1 MTTSLTRLD
10 SVVTTTVNQPADRTS
25 QNSALFVVCMGSGLS
40 PLCLD
45 SVNVAIPSMASDLQ
59 ADAALISWMPTIFL
73 LSTIA
78 LMLPFGK
85 LADSFGRKRIYTLGL
100 AINACASLGAFFSD
114 CIEWIFFFR
123 FIQGVGS
130 AMTFG
135 TGIAIITAVFPSD
148 ERGLP
153 LGLNTASVYIGLTIA
168 PALGGLITETFSWRV
183 VFLIPIPPTLLL
195 LTVIG
200 CYLKGDWRREQ
211 HSSFD
216 WIGTLIFAGW
226 ALAFV
231 VGLTGL
237 PAWPN
242 VFSLLL
248 AVSLLALF
256 IWHQAR
262 HADPLIRVQIFRES
276 RLFSFSL
283 VAAALMYAATYP
295 LAFLLSLYL
304 QYVRGLSPLESGQII
319 LVQAMAMAI
328 LAPFAGKLSDL
339 IEPRVISTTGCIS
352 VATGFALLSQLSFHT
367 EPGYISTALLFIGV
381 GFGLFSAPNHNSVM
395 SAVSRKEMGVASAA
409 INMARV
415 SGSLMGVSLV
425 NLLINLR
432 LGDSLMSQVQNGKLL
447 SVATLALTFSLGL
460 VICASLL
467 SATRG
472 RIRSE

>member
-1 MTTSLTRLD
+1 
-10 SVVTTTVNQPADRTS
+10 
-25 QNSALFVVCMGSGLS
+25 MGSGLS

-45 SVNVAIPSMASDLQ
+45 SVNVAIPSMASSLQ
-59 ADAALISWMPTIFL
+59 SDAALISWMPTIFL

-85 LADSFGRKRIYTLGL
+85 LADSVGRKRIYTLGL
-100 AINACASLGAFFSD
+100 AINASASLGAFFSD
-114 CIEWIFFFR
+114 AIEWILFFR
-123 FIQGVGS
+123 LIQGVGS

-135 TGIAIITAVFPSD
+135 TGIAIITAVFPSH

-168 PALGGLITETFSWRV
+168 PALGGLLTEAFSWRA
-183 VFLIPIPPTLLL
+183 VFLIPVPLTLLL

-200 CYLKGDWRREQ
+200 CYLKGDWRTEQ
-211 HSSFD
+211 DSSFD
-216 WIGTLIFAGW
+216 WLGTLIFAGW
-226 ALAFV
+226 AVAFV

-237 PAWPN
+237 PKWPN
-242 VFSLLL
+242 VFTLFFS
-248 AVSLLALF
+248 VSLFTLF

-262 HADPLIRVQIFRES
+262 HSAPLIRVQIFRES

-283 VAAALMYAATYP
+283 AAAALMYAATYP

-304 QYVRGLSPLESGQII
+304 QYVRGLGPLESGQVI

-352 VATGFALLSQLSFHT
+352 VVTGFVLLSQLSVYT

-381 GFGLFSAPNHNSVM
+381 GFGLFSAPNHNSIM
-395 SAVSRKEMGVASAA
+395 SAVSRNEMGVASAT

-415 SGSLMGVSLV
+415 SGSLIGVSLL

-432 LGDSLMSQVQNGKLL
+432 LGDSPMSQVETGKLL
-447 SVATLALTFSLGL
+447 SVVTLALTVSLGF

-467 SATRG
+467 SAARG
-472 RIRSE
+472 RIRSVKASNPLITT